1 MPADEPSHI
10 GRYTLHGA
18 IARGGMATIHY
29 GRFTNDVGFA
39 RTVAIK
45 RLLPELAVDPGFVT
59 MFVDEARLA
68 ARIQHP
74 NVVQT
79 LDVIREGSEV
89 LLVLE
94 YVHGAS
100 VGRIQRT
107 LAERGERMPPA
118 IAAAIV
124 VGALHGVHAAHE
136 ARDERGELLELI
148 HRDLSPDN
156 ILVDESGIA
165 RVADFGVAKAR
176 GRLQQATQPGGLKG
190 KLRYMAP
197 EQVHGNTSRRS
208 DVFAMGV
215 VLWEMLV
222 GARLFDGS
230 YDGEIL
236 AAVLTARVPR
246 PSARRVKVPPA
257 LEDVLVKS
265 LARMPVAR
273 HATALDMA
281 IAIESSITVASA
293 SEVASWLHELLAET
307 LEAQHREVAAI
318 ERAEGEPSARSGDA
332 PEHRARTRDE
342 ESLVQR
348 RRGLV
353 SAALAG
359 GVVLVLLVLAA
370 MAGRDETPAQGA
382 ATTSSASP
390 ARTPSPSSL
399 PVGSEL
405 PASEPPLDEA
415 TSQPTPAGSTN
426 RPRTDRRPRRPRS
439 TACDPPF
446 TIDSQGVR
454 TWKRQCF

>member
-1 MPADEPSHI
+1 MSAEPSHI
-10 GRYTLHGA
+10 GRYTLYGA

-59 MFVDEARLA
+59 MLMDEARLA

-89 LLVLE
+89 LLVLD

-100 VGRIQRT
+100 IGSILRA

-118 IAAAIV
+118 IAAALA

-136 ARDERGELLELI
+136 AKDERGELLELI

-176 GRLQQATQPGGLKG
+176 GRLQQATRPGGLKG

-197 EQVHGNTSRRS
+197 EQVHGDTSRRS

-222 GARLFDGS
+222 GEHLFHGA

-246 PSARRVKVPPA
+246 PSTRGVTAPSA
-257 LEDVLVKS
+257 LEDVLLKS
-265 LARMPVAR
+265 VGRMPLARY
-273 HATALDMA
+273 ATALEMA
-281 IAIESSITVASA
+281 IAIESSITIASA
-293 SEVASWLHELLAET
+293 SEVATWLHGLLAEA
-307 LEAQHREVAAI
+307 LDAQHREVAAI
-318 ERAEGEPSARSGDA
+318 ERAEIGPRGEAEG
-332 PEHRARTRDE
+332 PEYRVRTRE
-342 ESLVQR
+342 QESHIER
-348 RRGLV
+348 RRRLGT
-353 SAALAG
+353 AALAG

-370 MAGRDETPAQGA
+370 MARQSGAPVVEAATSASATPAA
-382 ATTSSASP
+382 IASAPPVP
-390 ARTPSPSSL
+390 APIE
-399 PVGSEL
+399 SEQ
-405 PASEPPLDEA
+405 PASEA
-415 TSQPTPAGSTN
+415 PAGSPA
-426 RPRTDRRPRRPRS
+426 RPRTDRRPHKPRS